1 MIVARRQY
9 FDAHNPDQK
18 KEMQKKKEENIQFT
32 IFRNTCNITKHFE
45 LTRGIFSDIIWA
57 KFNYT
62 P

>member
-9 FDAHNPDQK
+9 FNAYNNPDQK
-18 KEMQKKKEENIQFT
+18 KEMQKKKENIQFT

-57 KFNYT
+57 TFNYT
-62 P
+62 L